1 MDLAYSGLFAGAA
14 GAGFWTGFAGAAPVG
29 FCPKRSLLGSF
40 AFAVKETGAG
50 PGWEL
55 DGAGA
60 VLRLRLRSLLI
71 FWFGFAP

>member
-1 MDLAYSGLFAGAA
+1 
-14 GAGFWTGFAGAAPVG
+14 
-29 FCPKRSLLGSF
+29 
-40 AFAVKETGAG
+40 VKETGAG